1 MPLQARVR
9 AAAPRKKA
17 PPNTTKRSP
26 PSRATA
32 ASPLPVL
39 SPLSLGVC
47 GTAAVVAMLVY
58 IGALANGF
66 AYDDLAVI
74 ANNDWVRH
82 GVVLTRA
89 FALPYWPSGT
99 LYRPLTTLS
108 YGVDW
113 ALSGGRPLLFHAVN
127 IAWYALDAA
136 LVTRLALRWW
146 PPLAAALAGVLFAV
160 HPVHVEAV
168 ANVVGRAELLAAT
181 ALLMLALVA
190 STQRPLTIPR
200 LVVIGL
206 LSAAALCSKETG
218 IVAPL
223 IVWATARLR
232 RDLPA
237 ADVRRMTG
245 AALLG
250 IAVPLVQR
258 IIVLGT
264 VTGDSP
270 HPAFMAGSHAQSMAL
285 ALATIPRATSLLLVP
300 HLPRIDYSP
309 SSIALAHPDLLL
321 VWCGAALVILACAI
335 LAVHARWPSPW
346 TWAAMFTVCTF
357 APVSNLVVHTGVVL
371 ADRTLY
377 SPSIGTSLLLGAALA
392 AVARLAERIRMPDS
406 RQMVVRRGV
415 LTALAAVAAAVAIIG
430 VTDTLRTVGVW
441 RDNQSVFTAMRD
453 RSPSSYRGYYM
464 LGAEERLRSAA
475 AHQPA
480 IEAHRDYTTAIS
492 LFDGDP
498 TLLYEA
504 AANALQLR
512 DTSDAL
518 TWLAQSIARD
528 PTELRSR
535 TMLVLLEVGRGETSA
550 ARELL
555 RTGVALEPDQR
566 AWRKMLDSLDRAAH
580 TS

>member
-1 MPLQARVR
+1 M
-9 AAAPRKKA
+9 
-17 PPNTTKRSP
+17 T
-26 PSRATA
+26 
-32 ASPLPVL
+32 
-39 SPLSLGVC
+39 GC
-47 GTAAVVAMLVY
+47 GTALSSS
-58 IGALANGF
+58 
-66 AYDDLAVI
+66 
-74 ANNDWVRH
+74 
-82 GVVLTRA
+82 RA

-113 ALSGGRPLLFHAVN
+113 ALGGGQPLLFHAVN

-136 LVTRLALRWW
+136 LVAWLALRWW
-146 PPLAAALAGVLFAV
+146 PPLAAALAGILFAV
-160 HPVHVEAV
+160 HPVHVEAA

-181 ALLMLALVA
+181 ALLTLAVVA
-190 STQRPLTIPR
+190 STPRPPSLPR
-200 LVVIGL
+200 LVVIGF

-218 IVAPL
+218 VVAPL

-237 ADVRRMTG
+237 VDVRRMTG

-258 IIVLGT
+258 VIVLGT

-270 HPAFMAGSHAQSMAL
+270 HPAFAAGSHAQSMAL
-285 ALATIPRATSLLLVP
+285 ALATIPRAASLLVVP
-300 HLPRIDYSP
+300 QLPRIDYSP
-309 SSIALAHPDLLL
+309 SSITLAHPDLLL
-321 VWCGAALVILACAI
+321 VWCGAALVILASAT
-335 LAVHARWPSPW
+335 LVVHARWPSPW
-346 TWAAMFTVCTF
+346 TWAAMFTIGTF

-377 SPSIGTSLLLGAALA
+377 GPSIGTSLLLGGAFAC
-392 AVARLAERIRMPDS
+392 VARLAERIRMPG
-406 RQMVVRRGV
+406 RGRVVVRRSI
-415 LTALAAVAAAVAIIG
+415 LAALAGVAAALAIVG
-430 VTDTLRTVGVW
+430 LADTLRTVGVW

-453 RSPSSYRGYYM
+453 RSPTSYRSYYM
-464 LGAEERLRSAA
+464 LAVEERKRSEAM
-475 AHQPA
+475 HQPS
-480 IEAHRDYTTAIS
+480 IDAHRDFTTAIS

-498 TLLYEA
+498 ILLYEA
-504 AANALQLR
+504 AVNALQLR

-518 TWLAQSIARD
+518 TWLAESIARD
-528 PTELRSR
+528 PRQRRPR
-535 TMLVLLEVGRGETSA
+535 TMLALLEVYRGETSA

>member
-1 MPLQARVR
+1 MPLQARAR
-9 AAAPRKKA
+9 ATAPRKKA
-17 PPNTTKRSP
+17 PPNTTKRPS
-26 PSRATA
+26 PSRATTPA
-32 ASPLPVL
+32 PLSVL

-47 GTAAVVAMLVY
+47 GAAAVVAILIY
-58 IGALANGF
+58 IGALSNGF

-113 ALSGGRPLLFHAVN
+113 ALSGSRPLLFHAVN

-136 LVTRLALRWW
+136 LVAWLALRWW
-146 PPLAAALAGVLFAV
+146 PPLAAALAGILFAV

-181 ALLMLALVA
+181 ALLTLALVA
-190 STQRPLTIPR
+190 STPRPLSIPR

-218 IVAPL
+218 VVAPL

-232 RDLPA
+232 RDLSA

-245 AALLG
+245 AAVLG
-250 IAVPLVQR
+250 IAVPLAQR
-258 IIVLGT
+258 ILVLGT

-285 ALATIPRATSLLLVP
+285 ALATIPRAVSLLFFP

-309 SSIALAHPDLLL
+309 SSTALAHPDLLL

-346 TWAAMFTVCTF
+346 TWAAVFTIGTF

-377 SPSIGTSLLLGAALA
+377 SPSIGTSLLLAGAFTFVARLSERIRVPDRGRMVVRRGGFAALA
-392 AVARLAERIRMPDS
+392 AVAATLAVI
-406 RQMVVRRGV
+406 G
-415 LTALAAVAAAVAIIG
+415 AA
-430 VTDTLRTVGVW
+430 DTLRTVGVW

-453 RSPSSYRGYYM
+453 RSPASYRGYYM
-464 LGAEERLRSAA
+464 LGAEERMRSAA
-475 AHQPA
+475 THQPA

-528 PTELRSR
+528 PTQRRSR

-555 RTGVALEPDQR
+555 RTGVAIEPDQR